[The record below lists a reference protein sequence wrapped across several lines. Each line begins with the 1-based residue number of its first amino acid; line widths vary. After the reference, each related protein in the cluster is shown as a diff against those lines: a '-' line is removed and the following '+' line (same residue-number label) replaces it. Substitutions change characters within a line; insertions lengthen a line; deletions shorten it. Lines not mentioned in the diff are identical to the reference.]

1 MEKIHIGLLGLG
13 TVGSGFIKTLNL
25 NKEKISKTL
34 GKELI
39 IKKVLVGNLN
49 KQRSVDVSNFQLT
62 NKFEDILNDDDI
74 DVVVELLGGLS
85 PAFDYIKKSI
95 LKGKNVVTANK
106 AVVATYS
113 KELYETCSKVN
124 SALKFEASVG
134 GGIPII
140 NTINDNLASNKIDK
154 VMGIING
161 TTNFILTQM
170 KENEMDFQEAVKLA
184 QEKGYAEA
192 DPTSDLEGEDAVY
205 KLSIISNIAFGK
217 RVNPKDI
224 PCSGIKNINQE
235 DIKYAEE
242 LGYVI
247 KLLAIGDNSK
257 ENLEL
262 SVEPTFISENHPL
275 ASVKNEFNS
284 IFVEGNSLG
293 EVMMYGKGAGGMPTG
308 SAVLTDLINIYKCN
322 STENLLSNTIG
333 EISSSSSLKHR
344 YYIRLEVVDTSG
356 VLGQIAGYFGDQNIS
371 IESVVQKSSYGKT
384 VPLIFLTHETSK
396 EDLMKAAENI
406 EDFKSVIG
414 IENIIRILN

>member
-1 MEKIHIGLLGLG
+1 MEKIYIGLLGLG
-13 TVGSGFIKTLNL
+13 NVGSGFIKTLNL
-25 NKEKISKTL
+25 NKEKISKNL

-39 IKKVLVGNLN
+39 IKKVLVGNLQ
-49 KQRSVDVSNFQLT
+49 KQRNIDVSNFQLT

-85 PAFDYIKKSI
+85 PAFEYIEKSI
-95 LKGKNVVTANK
+95 MKGKNVVTANK
-106 AVVATYS
+106 AVVSTYS
-113 KELYETCSKVN
+113 KELYETCSKGN

-140 NTINDNLASNKIDK
+140 NTITGNLSSNKITK

-170 KENEMDFQEAVKLA
+170 KENKMDFQEAVKLA
-184 QEKGYAEA
+184 QKKGYAEA

-217 RVNPKDI
+217 RINPKDI
-224 PCSGIKNINQE
+224 PCRGINNINQE

-262 SVEPTFISENHPL
+262 SVEPTFISEDHPL

-293 EVMMYGKGAGGMPTG
+293 EVMMYGKGAGAMPTG

-322 STENLLSNTIG
+322 SKENLLSNKIG
-333 EISSSSSLKHR
+333 KISSSCNSKHR

-371 IESVVQKSSYGKT
+371 IESVVQKNSYGKT

-396 EDLMKAAENI
+396 ENLI
-406 EDFKSVIG
+406 EASKKIESFESVIG